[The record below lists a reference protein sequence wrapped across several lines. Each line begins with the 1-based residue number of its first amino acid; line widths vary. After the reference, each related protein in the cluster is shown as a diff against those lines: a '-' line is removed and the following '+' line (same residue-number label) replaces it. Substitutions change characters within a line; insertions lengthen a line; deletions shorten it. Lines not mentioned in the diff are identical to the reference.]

1 VRREA
6 RVPADPATTDRDRRY
21 RRLNRF
27 NLAIGLVHLVQAA
40 VLVALSNDL
49 ALPVFAFFLSD
60 DPVAQRGLGDPELL
74 FSVRVGW
81 AVALFVLLAAGDHL
95 LMAGP
100 LRRWYEGRLDARANT
115 ARWVEYSVSS
125 SIMIVLIAQLTGI
138 WDLAA
143 LVALFAV
150 NTSMI
155 LFGLVMER
163 REEPETADWT
173 AYWSGTFAGLVPW
186 ALLGFYLVRAGGQ
199 VPTFVYVIYV
209 VQFVLFFSFAL
220 NMWLQYR
227 QIGRWRS
234 YVHGEYAYILLSLA
248 AKSLLAWLV
257 FGNVL
262 RA

>member
-1 VRREA
+1 MLGHHSEGEA
-6 RVPADPATTDRDRRY
+6 MSTSSAGRY
-21 RRLNRF
+21 QRLGRF
-27 NLAIGLVHLVQAA
+27 NLAVGLAHLVQAI

-49 ALPVFAFFLSD
+49 ALPVFAFFLTD

-74 FSVRVGW
+74 FSIRVGW
-81 AVALFVLLAAGDHL
+81 AVALFVLLAAADHL
-95 LMAGP
+95 LVAGP

-138 WDLAA
+138 WDFAALAA
-143 LVALFAV
+143 IFAV

-173 AYWSGTFAGLVPW
+173 AFWSGTFAGVVPW
-186 ALLGFYLVRAGGQ
+186 VLLGFYVLRAPSG
-199 VPTFVYVIYV
+199 VPTFVYVIYA

-227 QIGRWRS
+227 QVGRWRD
-234 YVHGEYAYILLSLA
+234 YVHGEYAYIVLSLA

-257 FGNVL
+257 FANVL